1 MVTKTIEL
9 EAKTDKAVKEL
20 EDLRKEVKR
29 LQETVQEGNK
39 QTQDGLD
46 DVKKS
51 GESAAKSL
59 KGIGT
64 AIKAIGIGL
73 LLEAFN
79 FFKETIGENQKA
91 VDLFNTVFEAMSL
104 AFNDFI
110 NFISTNWS
118 KATKPVSD
126 FFNTEAVGKIKE
138 FGKILA
144 VEVITRV
151 KNLVEGIGGLGKALV
166 KVFKGDFK
174 GAADEAK
181 GALENFK
188 DTLIGNAEE
197 TAKVEVVFD
206 KVTKT
211 VSNYVKETINGAKA
225 NVQLQK
231 SAEVAAIV
239 QQGLIEKYDRQ
250 AEKLRQIRDDERK
263 TIEERIQANKDL
275 NDVLNEQEKEML
287 KQVDLQIK
295 SAQAQYKKNDSQE
308 NYLALL
314 AAQQEREA
322 VLAQIQGFKSEQLMN
337 EVALQREALELAKER
352 ADAEYERVKSA
363 AEFDAEQIEG
373 EYLRLQALQE
383 VYAREDEMREKQLR
397 DQLART
403 KFGTQA
409 QVDAQNELFDFLED
423 KRQRDVENE
432 KLTAEA
438 KKQLTTNALND
449 LMTIVGKNSKF
460 GKAIAIVQAI
470 RDTYAGANKA
480 LSSAPPPFNF
490 ISAAAT
496 VAAGI
501 ANVRQIART
510 KEPQAP
516 VGVSTGGATSIPAS
530 TPPAFN
536 VIGTTGTNQLAE
548 AIAGQTQKPVRAY
561 VVSNEVTSAQS
572 LDRNIVSE
580 ATL

>member
-29 LQETVQEGNK
+29 LQDTVQEGNQ

-151 KNLVEGIGGLGKALV
+151 KNLVQGIGGLGKALV

-314 AAQQEREA
+314 QAQQEREA

-480 LSSAPPPFNF
+480 LASAPPPFNF

>member
-1 MVTKTIEL
+1 
-9 EAKTDKAVKEL
+9 
-20 EDLRKEVKR
+20 
-29 LQETVQEGNK
+29 
-39 QTQDGLD
+39 
-46 DVKKS
+46 
-51 GESAAKSL
+51 
-59 KGIGT
+59 
-64 AIKAIGIGL
+64 
-73 LLEAFN
+73 
-79 FFKETIGENQKA
+79 
-91 VDLFNTVFEAMSL
+91 
-104 AFNDFI
+104 
-110 NFISTNWS
+110 
-118 KATKPVSD
+118 
-126 FFNTEAVGKIKE
+126 
-138 FGKILA
+138 
-144 VEVITRV
+144 
-151 KNLVEGIGGLGKALV
+151 
-166 KVFKGDFK
+166 
-174 GAADEAK
+174 
-181 GALENFK
+181 
-188 DTLIGNAEE
+188 
-197 TAKVEVVFD
+197 
-206 KVTKT
+206 
-211 VSNYVKETINGAKA
+211 
-225 NVQLQK
+225 
-231 SAEVAAIV
+231 
-239 QQGLIEKYDRQ
+239 
-250 AEKLRQIRDDERK
+250 
-263 TIEERIQANKDL
+263 
-275 NDVLNEQEKEML
+275 ML

-295 SAQAQYKKNDSQE
+295 SAQAQYDKNGNQE
-308 NYLALL
+308 NYIALL
-314 AAQQEREA
+314 EAQQEREA

-480 LSSAPPPFNF
+480 LASAPPPFNF

-510 KEPQAP
+510 QEPQAP

>member
-20 EDLRKEVKR
+20 EDLRKEVKK
-29 LQETVQEGNK
+29 LQNTVQDGNQ
-39 QTQDGLD
+39 QTQEGLD

-51 GESAAKSL
+51 GASAAKSL

-110 NFISTNWS
+110 NFISDNWS

-126 FFNTEAVGKIKE
+126 FFNTEAVGKVKE

-206 KVTKT
+206 KVTKK

-275 NDVLNEQEKEML
+275 KDVLNEQETEML

-295 SAQAQYKKNDSQE
+295 SAKAQYKKNDSQE
-308 NYLALL
+308 NYIALL
-314 AAQQEREA
+314 EATQEREA

-337 EVALQREALELAKER
+337 EVSLQREALELAKER

-409 QVDAQNELFDFLED
+409 QVDAQNELFDFIED

-438 KKQLTTNALND
+438 KKRLTTNALND

-501 ANVRQIART
+501 ANVRQIAKT
-510 KEPQAP
+510 QEPQAP
-516 VGVSTGGATSIPAS
+516 AGVSTGGGTSAPAS
-530 TPPAFN
+530 IPPAFN
-536 VIGTTGTNQLAE
+536 VIGQTGTNQLAE

>member
-29 LQETVQEGNK
+29 LQETVQEGNQ

-110 NFISTNWS
+110 NFISDNWS

>member
-29 LQETVQEGNK
+29 LQETVQEGNQ

-480 LSSAPPPFNF
+480 LASAPPPFNF

>member
-1 MVTKTIEL
+1 MVEKTIEL
-9 EAKTDKAVKEL
+9 KAKTDKAVKEIK
-20 EDLRKEVKR
+20 DLRQEVKR
-29 LQETVQEGNK
+29 LQETIQEGNQ
-39 QTQDGLD
+39 QTQEGLD

-64 AIKAIGIGL
+64 SIKAIGFGL

-110 NFISTNWS
+110 NFISDNWS

-126 FFNTEAVGKIKE
+126 FFNTEAVGKVKE

-275 NDVLNEQEKEML
+275 NDVLSEQETEML

-295 SAQAQYKKNDSQE
+295 SAQAQYDKNDSQE

-337 EVALQREALELAKER
+337 EVSLQREALELAKER

-409 QVDAQNELFDFLED
+409 QVDAQNELFDFIED

-438 KKQLTTNALND
+438 KKRLTTNALND

-501 ANVRQIART
+501 ANVRQIAKT
-510 KEPQAP
+510 QEPQAP
-516 VGVSTGGATSIPAS
+516 AGVSTGGGTSAPAS
-530 TPPAFN
+530 IPPAFN
-536 VIGTTGTNQLAE
+536 VIGQTGTNQLAE

>member
-20 EDLRKEVKR
+20 EDLRKEVQK
-29 LQETVQEGNK
+29 LQKTVQDGNE
-39 QTQDGLD
+39 QTKDGLD

-110 NFISTNWS
+110 NFISDNWS

-174 GAADEAK
+174 GAAEEAK

-211 VSNYVKETINGAKA
+211 VSNYVKETINAAKA
-225 NVQLQK
+225 NTELQK
-231 SAEVAAIV
+231 TAEVARII
-239 QQGLIEKYDRQ
+239 QQGLVEQYDRQ
-250 AEKLRQIRDDERK
+250 AEKLRQTRD
-263 TIEERIQANKDL
+263 EERNTIAERIKANNDL
-275 NDVLNEQEKEML
+275 KNVLDEQEEAML
-287 KQVDLQIK
+287 KQVDLQIA
-295 SAQAQYKKNDSQE
+295 SAQAQYDKNGNQE
-308 NYLALL
+308 NYIALL
-314 AAQQEREA
+314 EATQEREA
-322 VLAQIQGFKSEQLMN
+322 VLAQIEGFRSEQKMN
-337 EVALQREALELAKER
+337 DLALSRELIELEETQTEGANER
-352 ADAEYERVKSA
+352 RIAEQ
-363 AEFDAEQIEG
+363 EFLAEQIEG
-373 EYLRLQALQE
+373 EYLRLEEERLTKKRDLYQE
-383 VYAREDEMREKQLR
+383 
-397 DQLART
+397 
-403 KFGTQA
+403 GTQA
-409 QVDAQNELFDFLED
+409 YVDANEELLNF
-423 KRQRDVENE
+423 QSENNQ
-432 KLTAEA
+432 
-438 KKQLTTNALND
+438 KQLELDKQLQESKATLITGALNNIAS
-449 LMTIVGKNSKF
+449 IVGKNSKF

-510 KEPQAP
+510 QEPQAP
-516 VGVSTGGATSIPAS
+516 AGVSTGGATSIPAS

-536 VIGTTGTNQLAE
+536 VIGATGTNQLAE
-548 AIAGQTQKPVRAY
+548 AIAGQNQKPLRAY

>member
-20 EDLRKEVKR
+20 EDLRKEVQR
-29 LQETVQEGNK
+29 LQNTVQEGNQ
-39 QTQDGLD
+39 QTQEGLD

-51 GESAAKSL
+51 GASAAKSL

-110 NFISTNWS
+110 NFISDNWS

-206 KVTKT
+206 KVTKK
-211 VSNYVKETINGAKA
+211 VSNYVKETIKGAKA
-225 NVQLQK
+225 NTELQK
-231 SAEVAAIV
+231 TAEVARVV
-239 QQGLIEKYDRQ
+239 QQGLVEQYDRQ
-250 AEKLRQIRDDERK
+250 AEKLRQTRD
-263 TIEERIQANKDL
+263 EERNTIKDRIKANNDL
-275 NDVLNEQEKEML
+275 KSVLDEQEEAML
-287 KQVDLQIK
+287 KQVDLQIA
-295 SAQAQYKKNDSQE
+295 SAQAQYDKNGNQE
-308 NYLALL
+308 NYIALL
-314 AAQQEREA
+314 EATQEREA
-322 VLAQIQGFKSEQLMN
+322 VLAQIEGFRSEQKMN
-337 EVALQREALELAKER
+337 DLALSRELIELEETQAEGKIER
-352 ADAEYERVKSA
+352 RIAEQ
-363 AEFDAEQIEG
+363 EFLAEQIEG
-373 EYLRLQALQE
+373 EYLRLEALQTVALE
-383 VYAREDEMREKQLR
+383 EARLEEERLTKKR
-397 DQLART
+397 DLYQ
-403 KFGTQA
+403 KGTQA
-409 QVDAQNELFDFLED
+409 YVDANEELLNF
-423 KRQRDVENE
+423 QSENNQ
-432 KLTAEA
+432 
-438 KKQLTTNALND
+438 KQLELDKQLQESKATLITGALNNIAS
-449 LMTIVGKNSKF
+449 IVGKNSKF

-501 ANVRQIART
+501 ANVRQIAKT
-510 KEPQAP
+510 QEPQAP
-516 VGVSTGGATSIPAS
+516 AGVSTGGGTSAPAS
-530 TPPAFN
+530 IPPAFN
-536 VIGTTGTNQLAE
+536 VIGQTGTNQLAE